1 MRKRY
6 ILVAVALVLTA
17 LVAWDVLAP
26 GRTVA
31 AMIKAA
37 KANDAAT
44 LAAHVDFPALK
55 SDVKADLTSRIEA
68 EAKGNK
74 DPAAQMG
81 AAIARSMI
89 DGIANAFASPDGIR
103 ATFAVLDDADAPPEA
118 KQQNGK
124 MKIERTGLNS
134 FRVARE
140 KMPGSGFVFER
151 RGLGWKLAGVD
162 LPPSPPRQPQG
173 PAR

>member
-1 MRKRY
+1 M
-6 ILVAVALVLTA
+6 V
-17 LVAWDVLAP
+17 
-26 GRTVA
+26 
-31 AMIKAA
+31 KAA

-44 LAAHVDFPALK
+44 LSSHVDFAAL
-55 SDVKADLTSRIEA
+55 KADLKADLSTRLEA
-68 EAKGNK
+68 EAKGNN
-74 DPAAQMG
+74 DPTAQMG

-89 DGIANAFASPDGIR
+89 DGIANSFASPDGIR
-103 ATFAVLDDADAPPEA
+103 ATFAVLDDADMPPEA

-140 KMPGSGFVFER
+140 KIPGSGFVFER
-151 RGLGWKLAGVD
+151 RGLGWKLTGVD
-162 LPPSPPRQPQG
+162 LPPNPPR